1 MFVTTGHHSQKNN
14 KNVLTAN
21 SPVHS
26 DSIIVTHYLVPT
38 KMAQT
43 SLKKAVPSVFFAP
56 ILKKRV
62 TL

>member
-14 KNVLTAN
+14 KNILAAQ

-26 DSIIVTHYLVPT
+26 DPIIVTHYLVPT

-43 SLKKAVPSVFFAP
+43 SLKEAVATVLLAT

-62 TL
+62 SF